1 MRRVNRV
8 ILILYSFILALLIMF
23 LLLQILNTSWGV
35 DYINFLQNIAG
46 HSVRRTVAVVAL
58 VAGFF
63 ACVGTLVYALLSSRL
78 HKSRITSND
87 IGDIDIGVEAIENIA
102 LNAAKAAQAG
112 IKNAKSRVYQG
123 KGKSVNIV
131 MAVQLYSDV
140 EIPAQMAKIQDRVK
154 KDVERYTGIPVSQ
167 VKVKVNRVELVG
179 AKVER

>member
-1 MRRVNRV
+1 M
-8 ILILYSFILALLIMF
+8 LSLL

-46 HSVRRTVAVVAL
+46 QSVNRTIAVVVLVAV
-58 VAGFF
+58 FF
-63 ACVGTLVYALLSSRL
+63 ACVGTLVYALSSSRL
-78 HKSRITSND
+78 HKSRISSND

-102 LNAAKAAQAG
+102 LNSAKAAQAG

-154 KDVERYTGIPVSQ
+154 KDVERYTGIPVAQ